1 LSSIDLAGKN
11 LLWKVYILKC
21 SDGTLYT
28 GVTIDLNRR
37 LKEHN
42 TSNLGAKYTRAR
54 RPVELIYFENCDD
67 KVQAMQREY
76 AIKQLTRNKKL
87 ELIFGVN

>member
-1 LSSIDLAGKN
+1 MAGKN